1 MKKKLAI
8 VTGASGQDGSY
19 LCKFLLNK
27 NYKVIAADRRSG
39 RASNW
44 RHQYLKIENKL
55 IYEDFDLVDAN
66 SILELF
72 KKYKIDEF
80 YNLAAQSFV
89 GSSFKTPISTSDST
103 GMGVIRILDILLHY
117 QPKTKFY
124 QASTSEMFGK
134 TDTKLQNE
142 NSRFYPRSP
151 YGVAKLFA
159 HHMTK
164 NYRESYNMYACSE
177 ILFNHESPL
186 RGEEF
191 VTKKIIKNLVE
202 VKKGKRK
209 YLELGNI
216 YSKRDWGYAG
226 DYVKAMWLMLQQQVP
241 RDFVICTGKEYSI
254 KYFCEAVLKKLGFN
268 FKWIGKGI
276 NERVIDINTKKNII
290 KINKKFYRPAE
301 VDYLRGSFKKAQ
313 KYLNWH
319 PQKNLSDLIELMI
332 DYELN
337 K

>member
-8 VTGASGQDGSY
+8 ITGASGQDGSY
-19 LCKFLLNK
+19 LCQLLLKK

-44 RHQYLKIENKL
+44 RHKYLNIEDKL
-55 IYEDFDLVDAN
+55 IYEDFDLVDPN
-66 SILELF
+66 SILLLF
-72 KKYKIDEF
+72 KKYKVDEF

-89 GSSFKTPISTSDST
+89 GSSFKTPISTADST
-103 GMGVIRILDILLHY
+103 AIGVLRILDTILNH

-124 QASTSEMFGK
+124 QASSSEMFGK
-134 TDTKLQNE
+134 TVTKFQNE
-142 NSRFYPRSP
+142 NSKFYPRSP
-151 YGVAKLFA
+151 YGVSKVFG
-159 HHMTK
+159 HHITK
-164 NYRESYNMYACSE
+164 NYRESYKLFACSG

-191 VTKKIIKNLVE
+191 VTKKIVKNLVE

-216 YSKRDWGYAG
+216 YANRDWGYAE
-226 DYVKAMWLMLQQQVP
+226 DYVKAMWLMLQQKFP

-254 KYFCEAVLKKLGFN
+254 KFFCEIVLQKLRFN
-268 FKWIGKGI
+268 YEWIGKGT
-276 NERVIDINTKKNII
+276 NERAIDRRTKKIII

-301 VDYLRGSFKKAQ
+301 VDYLRGSFQNAKKHL
-313 KYLNWH
+313 KWYPETKLN
-319 PQKNLSDLIELMI
+319 DLIDLMVKF
-332 DYELN
+332 ELN
-337 K
+337 Q